1 MEETFCGRAYSSAR
15 RSFGEMRLKKISK
28 RGSAIIALV
37 VVLAALVGT
46 PAASAAGLGASW
58 VSSDLNIAP
67 TASWGE
73 AL

>member
-1 MEETFCGRAYSSAR
+1 
-15 RSFGEMRLKKISK
+15 MRLKKITK

-37 VVLAALVGT
+37 VVVGVLVGS
-46 PAASAAGLGASW
+46 PAASAAGFGASW
-58 VSSDLNIAP
+58 VSSDTSFTP

>member
-1 MEETFCGRAYSSAR
+1 
-15 RSFGEMRLKKISK
+15 MRLKKITK

-37 VVLAALVGT
+37 VVLAALVGS
-46 PAASAAGLGASW
+46 PGASAASYGASW
-58 VSSDLNIAP
+58 VSSDLQLMP